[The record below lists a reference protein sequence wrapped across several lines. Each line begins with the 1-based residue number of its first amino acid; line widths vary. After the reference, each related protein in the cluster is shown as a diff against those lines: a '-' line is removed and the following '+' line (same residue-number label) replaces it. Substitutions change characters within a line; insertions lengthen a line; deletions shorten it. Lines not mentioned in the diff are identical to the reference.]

1 MSAAAP
7 WLLVILA
14 ALAGTGAG
22 WLHFRS
28 LRPLAK
34 GIAGGD
40 WRALALQLLRLG
52 AMAGFLVI
60 AAQGGAS
67 VLLAAASGV
76 MAGRWLVL
84 RAARREAQ

>member
-34 GIAGGD
+34 ESPAATGGHWRSSFCDWAG
-40 WRALALQLLRLG
+40 WR
-52 AMAGFLVI
+52 GF
-60 AAQGGAS
+60 
-67 VLLAAASGV
+67 
-76 MAGRWLVL
+76 W
-84 RAARREAQ
+84 